1 MKPYLVSVAC
11 IVLIFLTFPA
21 LGRPSLSKNQ
31 QFILQKAKNT
41 GFLIGWPE
49 TIEAIVYQESSLG
62 RFKIGDDGKSLGLAH
77 VQVGTAKDVM
87 KKNQWLPQ
95 FKTNYSIAKMLLHD
109 DNTNLLIAAI
119 YFQDCYD
126 KFKNWP
132 QALVCYNGGK
142 QTAINWGRKNSEH
155 FPYVIAIRKRL
166 NEIHQLKETPHV
178 QSFEVSYSTPFD
190 IKTLGTP
197 DNLLQSPRDSG
208 LFVEKQEESKIF
220 QHNDYLRSIF

>member
-1 MKPYLVSVAC
+1 MKHYLGILAC
-11 IVLIFLTFPA
+11 ILFIFLSCPA
-21 LGRPSLSKNQ
+21 FGRPSLSPNQ
-31 QFILQKAKNT
+31 QVVLQKAKKT
-41 GFLIGWPE
+41 GLLIGWPE

-77 VQVGTAKDVM
+77 VQVGTAREVM
-87 KKNQWLPQ
+87 KANKWLPQ
-95 FKTNYSIAKMLLHD
+95 YKTNYSIAKMLLHD

-132 QALVCYNGGK
+132 QSLICYNAGP

-166 NEIHQLKETPHV
+166 NEIHQLKEITNEPSIAV
-178 QSFEVSYSTPFD
+178 PYPTPFD
-190 IKTLGTP
+190 TKTLATG
-197 DNLLQSPRDSG
+197 DNLLQPPGNSL
-208 LFVEKQEESKIF
+208 LFTEKQEESKIF
-220 QHNDYLRSIF
+220 QHNDYLRDGP